1 MIHINVVDGQIT
13 GSYGNT
19 PFSVSYEKDL
29 YQAMLKV
36 ANFANEANTLEEYNL
51 ALEEFKTL
59 AVQDYSKLVESKC
72 PHIYVNPVSGEHFL
86 KSGDVMSNVPM
97 PKALVDRIYES
108 IDMGIEFE
116 PLIKLW
122 TRWLRNP
129 ILRKKTAAGKGEDFT
144 KRMFNFINLKY
155 VHPSLKKQLMEEQG
169 LSEEIATKRATMYQI
184 KITKEGLLNG
194 YKVSREV
201 RYKFD
206 TETGERVDRYK
217 RTFNADTGEI
227 ESEGLPEFVEDRL
240 FEPVIM
246 GTSGDAFYCI
256 GANGYSTP
264 GHFIKVG
271 CIHKLESWDQVDTR
285 DHVSCVPGLHFGGLM
300 YINHYSGEIHNVFVD
315 PMNVGA
321 VPDDNTGAVR
331 CLEYFVHSSLVGVN
345 GSIYHSSTYAAK
357 TDEEWE
363 KMRAEI
369 MKENSSKI
377 AQITEESNR
386 LTAL

>member
-19 PFSVSYEKDL
+19 PFSVSYDKDL

-36 ANFANEANTLEEYNL
+36 ADAANEANSLEDYNL
-51 ALEEFKTL
+51 ALEEFKSLT
-59 AVQDYSKLVESKC
+59 VQDYSQLVQSKC
-72 PHIYVNPVSGEHFL
+72 EHIYVNPVSGECFL
-86 KSGDVMSNVPM
+86 KTKDSVSNIPM
-97 PKALVDRIYES
+97 PEALVDRIYES
-108 IDMGIEFE
+108 IDMGIDFE

-129 ILRKKTAAGKGEDFT
+129 VLRTKNKNGNGEEFSE
-144 KRMFNFINLKY
+144 RMFNFINMKY
-155 VHPSLKKQLMEEQG
+155 VHPKLKKELMEEHG
-169 LSEEIATKRATMYQI
+169 LSEEVATKRATMYQI

-194 YKVSREV
+194 YKVSSEILH
-201 RYKFD
+201 KFD
-206 TETGERVDRYK
+206 TETGEMVDRYK

-240 FEPVIM
+240 FEPAVM
-246 GTSGDAFYCI
+246 GNRGDEFYCE
-256 GANGYSTP
+256 GPNGYSKP

-271 CIHKLESWDQVDTR
+271 CVHRLDSWDKVNTN
-285 DHVSCVPGLHFGGLM
+285 DHHSCVKGLHFGGLM
-300 YINHYSGEIHNVFVD
+300 YINCYSGEIHNVFVD
-315 PMNVGA
+315 PMHVGA
-321 VPDDNTGAVR
+321 VPDDSTGAIR
-331 CLEYFVHSSLVGVN
+331 CLQYFVHSSLTGVN

-363 KMRAEI
+363 IMRAEI
-369 MKENSSKI
+369 MKEYSDQLNKI
-377 AQITEESNR
+377 QEEANR